1 MNDTRYSGKGYN
13 VCVGVCVWV
22 REREKKKFLVVCCIP
37 YMYVCQNAVKVRRFQ

>member
-22 REREKKKFLVVCCIP
+22 REREKKKKSLLSVVYPICTC
-37 YMYVCQNAVKVRRFQ
+37 AKTL